1 MERKQR
7 SSLIAI
13 FGIVI
18 FLGSMFLLLP
28 LVEYYL
34 LALIL
39 MFVGVIMIGIGSAM
53 FKNFDNS
60 LDQPAEDCYYCNG
73 TGRIDGLDGPVTCA
87 RCGGTGVFSSDSD

>member
-7 SSLIAI
+7 AGLITI
-13 FGIVI
+13 LGIVI

-28 LVEYYL
+28 IVDFYL

-53 FKNFDNS
+53 LKDLDKS
-60 LDQPAEDCYYCNG
+60 LDQPAEECYYCKG
-73 TGRIDGLDGPVTCA
+73 TGKTDAPDGSVTCA
-87 RCGGTGVFSSDSD
+87 RCGGTGIFSPDSD